1 MNKLMSASLA
11 VLIGAVAGVSQAI
24 QVEWD
29 QSAHPTSLADG
40 KVQVEYDG
48 SGNVSK
54 LSGAPN
60 ATGDV
65 YLDIVGGD
73 MAFSPA
79 SALIDLQTFGYFR
92 LFSRLSLSGAG
103 ETEPAQLDLG
113 SSFLDAS
120 DYDRVVVAKPSG
132 SVTTIARN
140 MFLATVTNVTARYD
154 GVPGKKAGGVPCDT
168 FTTFFENDGKVCTF
182 EIQKQT
188 TVGITLRGVK
198 IKLTQNGLDVQAQV
212 MGYGHKDISGTTVVE
227 GDVRVEEDHAS
238 WTKNGVAENFFVTNL
253 TLLCSG
259 TAQYPLAQFQ
269 TNDLDYVALKV
280 GMESPAL
287 LETRTATSLPAH
299 GSIEVGPYGCLD
311 LWQNTKG
318 VNVLDGVTR
327 GLPIVVRKGG
337 LLVTSAA
344 YVFKGDDTL
353 ITLDGGTMI
362 VSPQAAIGSDS
373 NVYVDD
379 FVLRDGARITGADV
393 RVRATTSNWKIEGT
407 SPSYCNIGLI
417 CWTLGNKY
425 NNDVINFDVEDV
437 TNDAQTDF
445 TLSGKV
451 VESTTSPYGQV
462 PVVKKGAGKMLVTGA
477 YAMNV
482 ADRPTRLT
490 GGVMSFGD
498 GSLDSGCGFVI
509 AGGSLGCEAGATNAV
524 TTALAVESSGGIFLG
539 ENASLSLGDS
549 SAQMWASGTTLT
561 ISGDLST
568 SRLRFGTGK
577 DALTKSQLK
586 KIAFAG
592 DNTHCAALDDDG
604 YLRKVPKPGLLLLFR

>member
-1 MNKLMSASLA
+1 MNKLMSASLT

-92 LFSRLSLSGAG
+92 LFSRLALAGAG
-103 ETEPAQLDLG
+103 ETELAPLELR
-113 SSFLDAS
+113 SSFLGAS
-120 DYDRVVVAKPSG
+120 DYDRVVVPKPLG
-132 SVTTIARN
+132 SVTTVARN
-140 MFLATVTNVTARYD
+140 MLLAMVTNVTARYD

-182 EIQKQT
+182 EIQKRT
-188 TVGITLRGVK
+188 SVASLRGVK

-212 MGYGHKDISGTTVVE
+212 MGYGHKDITGTTVVE
-227 GDVRVEEDHAS
+227 GDIRVEEDHAS

-311 LWQNTKG
+311 LWQNTVG
-318 VNVLDGVTR
+318 VNVLAGVTR

-379 FVLRDGARITGADV
+379 FVLRNGARITGADV
-393 RVRATTSNWKIEGT
+393 RVRAATSNWKIEGT
-407 SPSYCNIGLI
+407 SPSFCDIGLI
-417 CWTLGNKY
+417 CWMLNSTY

-437 TNDAQTDF
+437 TNDARTDF

-482 ADRPTRLT
+482 PDRPTRLT

-524 TTALAVESSGGIFLG
+524 TTALAVEGSGGIFLG

-549 SAQMWASGTTLT
+549 SAQAWASGATLT
-561 ISGDLST
+561 IDGDLST
-568 SRLRFGTGK
+568 SRLRFGTSK
-577 DALTKSQLK
+577 TALTTLQLK

-592 DNTHCAALDDDG
+592 DGDHRAALDDDG
-604 YLRKVPKPGLLLLFR
+604 